1 MERDAYDPTSDHY
14 TILGIAA
21 DLDIA
26 SIERIFRRRA
36 LSLHPDKNPDPSAH
50 RLFVRLALACECL
63 RDPIRRSNYDA
74 ARAAHLPTIRPSSRD
89 LYTTTSKDP
98 YNTSSRDSYTTT
110 SKDPYYTSSR
120 DPYTTTSKDP
130 SANRRHLQ
138 GKDAF
143 SIESLHRMMP
153 NPRAAPYYDPD
164 FDKQLLRSRML
175 WAQLDA
181 EIEARARESWDN
193 TQVPSLARKKSRDDT
208 TSIATIA
215 PSSTATPTMQAK
227 TMLTTSETQ
236 TLRLGAPFQ
245 IVRKGS
251 KTPEMHTVWCSHDMK
266 LLQWRR
272 QSAKDIKPEG
282 GLIIQTEILKVMK
295 RKGHDSSLLVETPTG
310 RLELLALDT
319 QTRDFWYMA
328 LRSIIG
334 AFSQG

>member
-272 QSAKDIKPEG
+272 QSAKVIHHSHE
-282 GLIIQTEILKVMK
+282 
-295 RKGHDSSLLVETPTG
+295 
-310 RLELLALDT
+310 
-319 QTRDFWYMA
+319 Y
-328 LRSIIG
+328 SIICK
-334 AFSQG
+334 